1 VRITF
6 PISAAALAAA
16 LALTLSPAAMAQQ
29 NSPGWFMPNQGRSQQ
44 SRPAARP
51 AQRAA
56 PAPAPMPAPAAPE
69 GEATNEPPPP
79 PVPLPPVPSLPDLP
93 KGKAPP
99 TPVIGVLGVPDVM
112 RASTAAQA
120 VEKVIGERREK
131 LAADAQKEQS
141 AWRDMQQAL
150 ANDRGKLSADQVRN
164 RERELQERV
173 TKAQK
178 TFRDRNRVIQ
188 EAAQYG
194 LAQIERTLI
203 AVIRQVAESRGMN
216 IVLHR
221 QQVALNV
228 NEFDIT
234 DQVTEQL
241 NKVLPAVQVPP
252 DGMPVAEFVKQV
264 QAKEAQDKKDEKKSE
279 AKPAAAPSGASSSQ
293 TAPAAKKH

>member
-1 VRITF
+1 
-6 PISAAALAAA
+6 
-16 LALTLSPAAMAQQ
+16 
-29 NSPGWFMPNQGRSQQ
+29 
-44 SRPAARP
+44 
-51 AQRAA
+51 
-56 PAPAPMPAPAAPE
+56 MPAPAAPQ

-79 PVPLPPVPSLPDLP
+79 PVPLPPVPTLPDLP

-99 TPVIGVLGVPDVM
+99 TAVIGVLGVPDVM

-141 AWRDMQQAL
+141 TWRDMQQTL
-150 ANDRGKLSADQVRN
+150 ANDRGKLSADQVRT

-216 IVLHR
+216 VVLHR

-234 DQVTEQL
+234 DEVTEQI

-264 QAKEAQDKKDEKKSE
+264 QAKEAQDKKDDTKKDEKKSE
-279 AKPAAAPSGASSSQ
+279 EK
-293 TAPAAKKH
+293 TAPASSGSASSHTAPATKKH